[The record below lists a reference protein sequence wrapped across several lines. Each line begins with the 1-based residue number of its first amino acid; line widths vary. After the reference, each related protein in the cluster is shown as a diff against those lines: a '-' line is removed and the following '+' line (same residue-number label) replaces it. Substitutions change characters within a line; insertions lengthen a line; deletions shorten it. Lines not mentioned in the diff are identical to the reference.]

1 MQVLALKYRPKH
13 FSELVGQESVAK
25 TLSLALDN
33 QRLANAYL
41 FSGLRGSGKTSSSRI
56 FARALMCETGP
67 KAVPCDTCIQ
77 CQSALNNHHID
88 IIEMDGASNRGI
100 DDVRNLIEQTRYKP
114 SFGRYKIFIIDE
126 VHMFT
131 TEAFNALLKTLEEP
145 PSHVKF
151 LLATTDALKL
161 PATILSRTQ
170 HFRFKKIPENSV
182 ISHLKTILE
191 KEQVSYETSALEKL
205 AHSGQ
210 GSLRDTITLLEQAI
224 NYCDNAI
231 TESKVAEMLGAIDRS
246 VLEDF
251 FQSLINQDE
260 ARLQERYAI
269 LENYETESVL
279 EEMMLFLKAKLLSPD
294 SYSILLI
301 ERFFKIIMSS
311 LSLLK
316 EGANASFVLLLLKMK
331 FKEALKLKAL
341 DDAILEL
348 EQSKESV
355 LKPLNQNANASKQE
369 PKSTEKIEQAERI
382 EGTEKKEKLE
392 TRENT
397 ETLQTLMLSAKDRI
411 FHNLFKQVQTLVYE
425 RNYELG
431 EVFEKNIRF
440 IDFDSQ
446 TKTLTWESLATDKD
460 KELLR
465 ERFKIVKSIVDGVFG
480 KGENIKIALKHHLEN
495 KSTLETQEIKDFKIS
510 SLREK
515 ILPKPTIETT
525 AETKENDT
533 KEAVGK
539 ALQTKENDTKEAV
552 GKALQTKE
560 NDTKEAVGKALQTKE
575 NDTKEAVGK
584 ALQTKENDTKETKET
599 QPKQAPT
606 ALQEFMANHSEL
618 IEEIKSEFE
627 IKSVELL

>member
-56 FARALMCETGP
+56 FARALMCEEGP

-191 KEQVSYETSALEKL
+191 KEQVSYESSALEKL

-260 ARLQERYAI
+260 VRLKERYAI

-348 EQSKESV
+348 EQT
-355 LKPLNQNANASKQE
+355 PFNQSPSISYNAPKQE
-369 PKSTEKIEQAERI
+369 PKSAEKIERAERI
-382 EGTEKKEKLE
+382 ERTERIESAE
-392 TRENT
+392 TP
-397 ETLQTLMLSAKDRI
+397 QTPMLSAKDRI

-431 EVFEKNIRF
+431 AVFEKNIRF

-480 KGENIKIALKHHLEN
+480 KGENIKIALKNHLEN
-495 KSTLETQEIKDFKIS
+495 KSAPEEIKEVKFPF
-510 SLREK
+510 L
-515 ILPKPTIETT
+515 KPQPTTETT
-525 AETKENDT
+525 AEMKE
-533 KEAVGK
+533 KEVQK
-539 ALQTKENDTKEAV
+539 NEIKE
-552 GKALQTKE
+552 
-560 NDTKEAVGKALQTKE
+560 
-575 NDTKEAVGK
+575 
-584 ALQTKENDTKETKET
+584 KETKEVKEKEVQET
-599 QPKQAPT
+599 QPKETPT
-606 ALQEFMANHSEL
+606 ALQEFMANHSNL

>member
-191 KEQVSYETSALEKL
+191 KEQVSYESSALEKL

-260 ARLQERYAI
+260 ARLQECYAI
-269 LENYETESVL
+269 LENYETEGVL

-294 SYSILLI
+294 TYSILLI

-341 DDAILEL
+341 DDAIVEL
-348 EQSKESV
+348 EQT
-355 LKPLNQNANASKQE
+355 PFNQSPSISYNAPKQE
-369 PKSTEKIEQAERI
+369 PKSAERI
-382 EGTEKKEKLE
+382 EGTEKREKLE
-392 TRENT
+392 KRENT
-397 ETLQTLMLSAKDRI
+397 ETPQTPMLSAKDRI
-411 FHNLFKQVQTLVYE
+411 FHNLFKRVQTLVYE

-431 EVFEKNIRF
+431 AVFEKNIRF

-480 KGENIKIALKHHLEN
+480 KGENIKIALKNHLEN
-495 KSTLETQEIKDFKIS
+495 KSASEETKEVKDFKIS

-515 ILPKPTIETT
+515 ILPKPTTETT
-525 AETKENDT
+525 AEMQEKET

-539 ALQTKENDTKEAV
+539 ALQTKEN
-552 GKALQTKE
+552 
-560 NDTKEAVGKALQTKE
+560 
-575 NDTKEAVGK
+575 
-584 ALQTKENDTKETKET
+584 ETKEVQEI
-599 QPKQAPT
+599 QPKEALT

>member
-145 PSHVKF
+145 PSRVKF

-191 KEQVSYETSALEKL
+191 KEQVSYESSALEKL

-260 ARLQERYAI
+260 ARLKERYAI

-348 EQSKESV
+348 DQTPFNQSPSISY
-355 LKPLNQNANASKQE
+355 NAPKQE
-369 PKSTEKIEQAERI
+369 PKSAEKIEKP
-382 EGTEKKEKLE
+382 EK
-392 TRENT
+392 RENT
-397 ETLQTLMLSAKDRI
+397 EKIASTETPQTPMLSAKDRI

-431 EVFEKNIRF
+431 AVFEKNIRF

-446 TKTLTWESLATDKD
+446 TKTLTWESLAADKD

-465 ERFKIVKSIVDGVFG
+465 ERFKIVKGIVDGVFG

-495 KSTLETQEIKDFKIS
+495 KSAREETKEVKDFKIS

-515 ILPKPTIETT
+515 ILPKPTTETT
-525 AETKENDT
+525 AETKENET
-533 KEAVGK
+533 KEEVKKGIKEAVE
-539 ALQTKENDTKEAV
+539 KEIKE
-552 GKALQTKE
+552 KE
-560 NDTKEAVGKALQTKE
+560 I
-575 NDTKEAVGK
+575 
-584 ALQTKENDTKETKET
+584 KET
-599 QPKQAPT
+599 QPKETPT
-606 ALQEFMANHSEL
+606 ALQEFMANHSDL

>member
-191 KEQVSYETSALEKL
+191 KEQVSYESSALEKL

-231 TESKVAEMLGAIDRS
+231 TESKVAAMLGAIDRS

-269 LENYETESVL
+269 LENYETEGVL

-294 SYSILLI
+294 TYSILLI

-341 DDAILEL
+341 DDAIVEL
-348 EQSKESV
+348 EQA
-355 LKPLNQNANASKQE
+355 PFNQSPSISYNAPKQE
-369 PKSTEKIEQAERI
+369 PKSAERI
-382 EGTEKKEKLE
+382 EGTEKRESAEKKASAE
-392 TRENT
+392 TP
-397 ETLQTLMLSAKDRI
+397 QTPMLSAKDRI

-431 EVFEKNIRF
+431 AVFEKNIRF

-465 ERFKIVKSIVDGVFG
+465 ERFKIVKGIVDGVFG

-495 KSTLETQEIKDFKIS
+495 KSAPEETKEVKEFKFPF
-510 SLREK
+510 L
-515 ILPKPTIETT
+515 KPQPTTETT
-525 AETKENDT
+525 AEMQEKET

-539 ALQTKENDTKEAV
+539 ALQTKENDTKEV
-552 GKALQTKE
+552 QEKE
-560 NDTKEAVGKALQTKE
+560 VQ
-575 NDTKEAVGK
+575 
-584 ALQTKENDTKETKET
+584 ET
-599 QPKQAPT
+599 QPKEAPT

>member
-56 FARALMCETGP
+56 FARALMCEEGP
-67 KAVPCDTCIQ
+67 KAVPCDTCTQ

-260 ARLQERYAI
+260 ARLKERYAI

-341 DDAILEL
+341 DDAIIEL
-348 EQSKESV
+348 EQT
-355 LKPLNQNANASKQE
+355 PFNQSPSISYNASKQE
-369 PKSTEKIEQAERI
+369 PKSAERI
-382 EGTEKKEKLE
+382 EGTEKRESTEKIAS
-392 TRENT
+392 T
-397 ETLQTLMLSAKDRI
+397 ETLQTPMLSAKDRI

-431 EVFEKNIRF
+431 AVFEKNIRF

-446 TKTLTWESLATDKD
+446 TKTLTWESLAADKD

-480 KGENIKIALKHHLEN
+480 KGESIKIALKNHSEN
-495 KSTLETQEIKDFKIS
+495 KNAREETKEIKDFKIS

-515 ILPKPTIETT
+515 ILPKPTTETT
-525 AETKENDT
+525 AEMKEKETKEKEIQENDT
-533 KEAVGK
+533 KEV
-539 ALQTKENDTKEAV
+539 QEA
-552 GKALQTKE
+552 
-560 NDTKEAVGKALQTKE
+560 
-575 NDTKEAVGK
+575 
-584 ALQTKENDTKETKET
+584 

-606 ALQEFMANHSEL
+606 ALQEFMANHSNL

>member
-56 FARALMCETGP
+56 FARALMCEEGP

-191 KEQVSYETSALEKL
+191 KEQVSYEASALEKL

-260 ARLQERYAI
+260 ARLKERYAI

-348 EQSKESV
+348 EQT
-355 LKPLNQNANASKQE
+355 PFNQSPSISYNAPKQE

-382 EGTEKKEKLE
+382 EGTEKKESAEKK
-392 TRENT
+392 ENT
-397 ETLQTLMLSAKDRI
+397 ETPQTPMLSAKDRI

-431 EVFEKNIRF
+431 AVFEKNIRF

-446 TKTLTWESLATDKD
+446 TKTLTWESLAADKD

-480 KGENIKIALKHHLEN
+480 KGENIKIALKNHSEN
-495 KSTLETQEIKDFKIS
+495 KSALEVVKELKFPYSK
-510 SLREK
+510 
-515 ILPKPTIETT
+515 PKSTTETT
-525 AETKENDT
+525 AEMKEKET
-533 KEAVGK
+533 KEAVK
-539 ALQTKENDTKEAV
+539 KEIKE
-552 GKALQTKE
+552 KE
-560 NDTKEAVGKALQTKE
+560 IQKKEI
-575 NDTKEAVGK
+575 
-584 ALQTKENDTKETKET
+584 KENDTKETKET
-599 QPKQAPT
+599 QPKEAPT
-606 ALQEFMANHSEL
+606 ALQEFMANHSNL

>member
-56 FARALMCETGP
+56 FARALMCEEGP

-191 KEQVSYETSALEKL
+191 KEQVSYESSALEKL

-269 LENYETESVL
+269 LENYETEGVL

-355 LKPLNQNANASKQE
+355 LKPLNQNANAPKQE
-369 PKSTEKIEQAERI
+369 PKSAERI
-382 EGTEKKEKLE
+382 EGTEKKESAEKIENAE
-392 TRENT
+392 TP
-397 ETLQTLMLSAKDRI
+397 QTPMLSAKDRI

-431 EVFEKNIRF
+431 AVFEKNIRF

-446 TKTLTWESLATDKD
+446 TKTLTWESLAADKD

-495 KSTLETQEIKDFKIS
+495 KSTLETQEVKEFKFPF
-510 SLREK
+510 L
-515 ILPKPTIETT
+515 KPQPTTETT
-525 AETKENDT
+525 AETKENE

-539 ALQTKENDTKEAV
+539 ALQTKENDTKEV
-552 GKALQTKE
+552 QEKEVQEKEVQEKEVQENETKE
-560 NDTKEAVGKALQTKE
+560 VQ
-575 NDTKEAVGK
+575 
-584 ALQTKENDTKETKET
+584 ET
-599 QPKQAPT
+599 QPKEAPT

>member
-56 FARALMCETGP
+56 FARALMCEEGP

-260 ARLQERYAI
+260 ARLKERYAI

-294 SYSILLI
+294 FYSILLI
-301 ERFFKIIMSS
+301 ERFFKIIMSG

-355 LKPLNQNANASKQE
+355 LKPINQNANAPKQK
-369 PKSTEKIEQAERI
+369 PKSSEKIEKPEKR
-382 EGTEKKEKLE
+382 ESTEIP
-392 TRENT
+392 
-397 ETLQTLMLSAKDRI
+397 QTLMLSAKDRI

-431 EVFEKNIRF
+431 AVFEKNIRF

-446 TKTLTWESLATDKD
+446 TKTLTWESLATHKD

-480 KGENIKIALKHHLEN
+480 KGENIKIALKNQN
-495 KSTLETQEIKDFKIS
+495 KSALEEIKEFKFPYS
-510 SLREK
+510 K
-515 ILPKPTIETT
+515 PKPTTETA
-525 AETKENDT
+525 AETKENETKDAVEKET
-533 KEAVGK
+533 KEV
-539 ALQTKENDTKEAV
+539 Q
-552 GKALQTKE
+552 
-560 NDTKEAVGKALQTKE
+560 
-575 NDTKEAVGK
+575 
-584 ALQTKENDTKETKET
+584 ENDTKETVEKETKEVQENDTKEVQENDTKEVQET
-599 QPKQAPT
+599 QPKETPT
-606 ALQEFMANHSEL
+606 ALQEFMANHSDL

>member
-56 FARALMCETGP
+56 FARALMCEEGP
-67 KAVPCDTCIQ
+67 KSVPCDTCTQ

-294 SYSILLI
+294 TYSILLI

-316 EGANASFVLLLLKMK
+316 EGANAGFVLLLLKMK

-348 EQSKESV
+348 EQSKESA
-355 LKPLNQNANASKQE
+355 LKPLSQNANAFKQE
-369 PKSTEKIEQAERI
+369 STEKIEKP
-382 EGTEKKEKLE
+382 EK
-392 TRENT
+392 REST
-397 ETLQTLMLSAKDRI
+397 ETPQTPMLSAKDRI

-425 RNYELG
+425 RNHELG
-431 EVFEKNIRF
+431 AVFEKNIRF

-446 TKTLTWESLATDKD
+446 TKTLTWESLATHKD

-480 KGENIKIALKHHLEN
+480 KGENIKIALKNHSEN
-495 KSTLETQEIKDFKIS
+495 KSALEVVKEFKFP
-510 SLREK
+510 SLK
-515 ILPKPTIETT
+515 PKPTTETT
-525 AETKENDT
+525 AETKEN
-533 KEAVGK
+533 
-539 ALQTKENDTKEAV
+539 
-552 GKALQTKE
+552 
-560 NDTKEAVGKALQTKE
+560 
-575 NDTKEAVGK
+575 
-584 ALQTKENDTKETKET
+584 ETKEKEVQENNIKEVKEI
-599 QPKQAPT
+599 QPKEAPT
-606 ALQEFMANHSEL
+606 ALQEFMANHSDL

>member
-56 FARALMCETGP
+56 FARALMCEEGP
-67 KAVPCDTCIQ
+67 KAVPCDTCTQ

-294 SYSILLI
+294 AYSILLI
-301 ERFFKIIMSS
+301 ERFFKIIMSG

-355 LKPLNQNANASKQE
+355 LKPLNQNANAFKQE
-369 PKSTEKIEQAERI
+369 SAEKIEKP
-382 EGTEKKEKLE
+382 EKK
-392 TRENT
+392 ENT
-397 ETLQTLMLSAKDRI
+397 ETPQTPMLSAKDRI

-431 EVFEKNIRF
+431 AVFEKNIRF

-446 TKTLTWESLATDKD
+446 TKTLTWESLATHKD

-480 KGENIKIALKHHLEN
+480 KGENIKIALKNHSEN
-495 KSTLETQEIKDFKIS
+495 KSALEVVKEFKFPFS
-510 SLREK
+510 K
-515 ILPKPTIETT
+515 PKPTTETM
-525 AETKENDT
+525 AETKEKEIKENDT
-533 KEAVGK
+533 KEI
-539 ALQTKENDTKEAV
+539 Q
-552 GKALQTKE
+552 
-560 NDTKEAVGKALQTKE
+560 
-575 NDTKEAVGK
+575 
-584 ALQTKENDTKETKET
+584 ET
-599 QPKQAPT
+599 QPKEIPT
-606 ALQEFMANHSEL
+606 ALQEFMANHSDL

>member
-56 FARALMCETGP
+56 FARALMCEKGP
-67 KAVPCDTCIQ
+67 KAVPCDTCTQ

-301 ERFFKIIMSS
+301 ERFFKIIMSG

-355 LKPLNQNANASKQE
+355 LKPLNQNANAFKQE
-369 PKSTEKIEQAERI
+369 SKSADKIEKP
-382 EGTEKKEKLE
+382 EKK
-392 TRENT
+392 ENT
-397 ETLQTLMLSAKDRI
+397 ETPQTPMLSAKDRI

-431 EVFEKNIRF
+431 AVFEKNIRF

-446 TKTLTWESLATDKD
+446 TKTLTWESLATHKD

-480 KGENIKIALKHHLEN
+480 KGENIKIALKNHSEN
-495 KSTLETQEIKDFKIS
+495 KSTREVVKEFKFP
-510 SLREK
+510 SLK
-515 ILPKPTIETT
+515 PKPTTETT
-525 AETKENDT
+525 AEMKEKEIKEKEVQKNETKEI
-533 KEAVGK
+533 
-539 ALQTKENDTKEAV
+539 Q
-552 GKALQTKE
+552 
-560 NDTKEAVGKALQTKE
+560 
-575 NDTKEAVGK
+575 
-584 ALQTKENDTKETKET
+584 ET
-599 QPKQAPT
+599 QPKETPT
-606 ALQEFMANHSEL
+606 ALQEFMANHSDL

>member
-56 FARALMCETGP
+56 FARALMCEEGP

-191 KEQVSYETSALEKL
+191 KEQVSYESSALEKL

-260 ARLQERYAI
+260 ARLQECYAI
-269 LENYETESVL
+269 LENYETEGVL

-341 DDAILEL
+341 DDAIVEL
-348 EQSKESV
+348 EQT
-355 LKPLNQNANASKQE
+355 PFNQNPNISYNAPKQE
-369 PKSTEKIEQAERI
+369 FKGTEKIEQAERI
-382 EGTEKKEKLE
+382 EGTEKIEQAERIEGTEKIASAE
-392 TRENT
+392 IP
-397 ETLQTLMLSAKDRI
+397 QTPMLSAKDRI

-431 EVFEKNIRF
+431 AVFEKNIRF

-446 TKTLTWESLATDKD
+446 TKTLTWESLATNKD

-480 KGENIKIALKHHLEN
+480 KGENIKIALKNHSEN
-495 KSTLETQEIKDFKIS
+495 KSAPEETKEIKDFKIS

-515 ILPKPTIETT
+515 ILPQPTTETT
-525 AETKENDT
+525 AEMKEKETKEAVKKEIKEKEIKENDT
-533 KEAVGK
+533 KEI
-539 ALQTKENDTKEAV
+539 Q
-552 GKALQTKE
+552 
-560 NDTKEAVGKALQTKE
+560 
-575 NDTKEAVGK
+575 
-584 ALQTKENDTKETKET
+584 ET
-599 QPKQAPT
+599 QPKEAPT
-606 ALQEFMANHSEL
+606 ALQEFMANHSNL

>member
-191 KEQVSYETSALEKL
+191 KEQVSYESSALEKL

-231 TESKVAEMLGAIDRS
+231 TESKVAAMLGSIDRS

-269 LENYETESVL
+269 LENYETEGVL

-348 EQSKESV
+348 EQTKESAFQ
-355 LKPLNQNANASKQE
+355 PLNQNANAPKQE

-382 EGTEKKEKLE
+382 EGTEKKESAEKK
-392 TRENT
+392 ENT
-397 ETLQTLMLSAKDRI
+397 EAPQTPMLSAKDRI

-431 EVFEKNIRF
+431 AVFEKNIRF

-446 TKTLTWESLATDKD
+446 TKTLTWESLAADKD

-480 KGENIKIALKHHLEN
+480 KGENIKIALNNHLEN
-495 KSTLETQEIKDFKIS
+495 KSAPLEEVKEFKIS

-515 ILPKPTIETT
+515 ILPQPTTKTT
-525 AETKENDT
+525 AEMKE
-533 KEAVGK
+533 KEVQK
-539 ALQTKENDTKEAV
+539 NEIKEKEI
-552 GKALQTKE
+552 
-560 NDTKEAVGKALQTKE
+560 
-575 NDTKEAVGK
+575 
-584 ALQTKENDTKETKET
+584 KENDTKETKEI
-599 QPKQAPT
+599 QPKEAPT
-606 ALQEFMANHSEL
+606 ALQEFMANHSNL

>member
-56 FARALMCETGP
+56 FARALMCEEGP
-67 KAVPCDTCIQ
+67 KSVPCDTCTQ

-301 ERFFKIIMSS
+301 ERFFKIIMSG

-355 LKPLNQNANASKQE
+355 LKPLSQNANAFKQE
-369 PKSTEKIEQAERI
+369 STEKIEKSEKRESAE
-382 EGTEKKEKLE
+382 TP
-392 TRENT
+392 
-397 ETLQTLMLSAKDRI
+397 QTPMLSAKDRI

-431 EVFEKNIRF
+431 VVFEKNIRF

-446 TKTLTWESLATDKD
+446 TKTLTWESLATHKD

-480 KGENIKIALKHHLEN
+480 KGENIKIALKNHSEN
-495 KSTLETQEIKDFKIS
+495 KSVLEVVKEFKFP
-510 SLREK
+510 SLK
-515 ILPKPTIETT
+515 PKPTTETT
-525 AETKENDT
+525 AEMKE
-533 KEAVGK
+533 
-539 ALQTKENDTKEAV
+539 
-552 GKALQTKE
+552 
-560 NDTKEAVGKALQTKE
+560 
-575 NDTKEAVGK
+575 
-584 ALQTKENDTKETKET
+584 KETKGAVEKEIKEKEIKEKEIKEKEIKEKEIKEKEIKET
-599 QPKQAPT
+599 QPKETPT
-606 ALQEFMANHSEL
+606 ALQEFMANHSDL

>member
-56 FARALMCETGP
+56 FARALMCEEGP
-67 KAVPCDTCIQ
+67 KAVPCDTCTQ

-301 ERFFKIIMSS
+301 ERFFKIIMSG

-355 LKPLNQNANASKQE
+355 LKPLNQNANAFKQE
-369 PKSTEKIEQAERI
+369 SADKIEKPEKRESAE
-382 EGTEKKEKLE
+382 TP
-392 TRENT
+392 
-397 ETLQTLMLSAKDRI
+397 QTPMLSAKDRI

-431 EVFEKNIRF
+431 AVFEKNIRF
-440 IDFDSQ
+440 VDFDSQ
-446 TKTLTWESLATDKD
+446 TKTLTWESLATHKD

-480 KGENIKIALKHHLEN
+480 KGENIKIALKNHSEN
-495 KSTLETQEIKDFKIS
+495 KSTREVVKEFKFPS
-510 SLREK
+510 SK
-515 ILPKPTIETT
+515 PKPTTETT
-525 AETKENDT
+525 AEMKE
-533 KEAVGK
+533 
-539 ALQTKENDTKEAV
+539 
-552 GKALQTKE
+552 
-560 NDTKEAVGKALQTKE
+560 
-575 NDTKEAVGK
+575 
-584 ALQTKENDTKETKET
+584 KETKEVQET
-599 QPKQAPT
+599 QPKKTPT
-606 ALQEFMANHSEL
+606 ALQEFMANHSDL

>member
-260 ARLQERYAI
+260 ARLKERYAI

-341 DDAILEL
+341 DDAIVEL

-355 LKPLNQNANASKQE
+355 LKPLNQNANAPKQE
-369 PKSTEKIEQAERI
+369 PKSTERIEQAERI
-382 EGTEKKEKLE
+382 EGTEKKESAEKK
-392 TRENT
+392 ENT
-397 ETLQTLMLSAKDRI
+397 ETPQTPMLSAKDRI

-431 EVFEKNIRF
+431 AVFEKNIRF

-446 TKTLTWESLATDKD
+446 TKTLTWESLATNKD

-480 KGENIKIALKHHLEN
+480 KGEKIKIALKNHSEN
-495 KSTLETQEIKDFKIS
+495 KSAREETKEVKDFKIS

-515 ILPKPTIETT
+515 ISPKPTTETT
-525 AETKENDT
+525 AEMKENETKET
-533 KEAVGK
+533 VGK
-539 ALQTKENDTKEAV
+539 ETKIKEQEVKENE
-552 GKALQTKE
+552 
-560 NDTKEAVGKALQTKE
+560 
-575 NDTKEAVGK
+575 
-584 ALQTKENDTKETKET
+584 TKENDTKETKET
-599 QPKQAPT
+599 QPKESPT
-606 ALQEFMANHSEL
+606 ALQEFMANHSNL

>member
-56 FARALMCETGP
+56 FARALMCEEGP

-260 ARLQERYAI
+260 ARLKERYAI
-269 LENYETESVL
+269 LENYETEGVL

-341 DDAILEL
+341 DDAIVEL
-348 EQSKESV
+348 EQT
-355 LKPLNQNANASKQE
+355 PFNQSPSISYNAPKQE
-369 PKSTEKIEQAERI
+369 FKSAERI
-382 EGTEKKEKLE
+382 EKLE
-392 TRENT
+392 KRENA
-397 ETLQTLMLSAKDRI
+397 ETQQTPMLSAKDRI

-431 EVFEKNIRF
+431 AVFEKNIRF

-446 TKTLTWESLATDKD
+446 TKTLTWESLAADKD

-465 ERFKIVKSIVDGVFG
+465 ERFKIVKGIVDGVFG

-495 KSTLETQEIKDFKIS
+495 KSAREETKEIKDFKIS

-515 ILPKPTIETT
+515 ILPKPTTETT
-525 AETKENDT
+525 AEMKEKEVQKNETKEKEIKENDT
-533 KEAVGK
+533 KEV
-539 ALQTKENDTKEAV
+539 Q
-552 GKALQTKE
+552 
-560 NDTKEAVGKALQTKE
+560 
-575 NDTKEAVGK
+575 
-584 ALQTKENDTKETKET
+584 ET

-606 ALQEFMANHSEL
+606 ALQEFMANHSNL

>member
-191 KEQVSYETSALEKL
+191 KEQVSYENSALEKL

-260 ARLQERYAI
+260 ARLKERYAI

-279 EEMMLFLKAKLLSPD
+279 EEMMLFLKAKLLSLD

-355 LKPLNQNANASKQE
+355 LKPLNQNANAIPQE
-369 PKSTEKIEQAERI
+369 
-382 EGTEKKEKLE
+382 
-392 TRENT
+392 N
-397 ETLQTLMLSAKDRI
+397 QTLKTPPLKNPIAEAPIAETPQTPMLSAKDRI

-431 EVFEKNIRF
+431 AVFEKNIRF

-446 TKTLTWESLATDKD
+446 TKTLTWESLATNKD

-480 KGENIKIALKHHLEN
+480 KGESIKIALKNHLEN
-495 KSTLETQEIKDFKIS
+495 KSAREETKEIKDFKIS

-515 ILPKPTIETT
+515 ILPKPTTETT
-525 AETKENDT
+525 AEMKEKEVQKNEIKEKEIKENDT
-533 KEAVGK
+533 KEV
-539 ALQTKENDTKEAV
+539 Q
-552 GKALQTKE
+552 
-560 NDTKEAVGKALQTKE
+560 
-575 NDTKEAVGK
+575 
-584 ALQTKENDTKETKET
+584 ET
-599 QPKQAPT
+599 QPKETPT

>member
-56 FARALMCETGP
+56 FARALMCEEGP
-67 KAVPCDTCIQ
+67 KSVPCDTCTQ

-294 SYSILLI
+294 FYSILLI
-301 ERFFKIIMSS
+301 ERFFKIIMSG

-348 EQSKESV
+348 EQSKEST
-355 LKPLNQNANASKQE
+355 LKPLNQNANAFKQE
-369 PKSTEKIEQAERI
+369 STEKIEKPEKRESAE
-382 EGTEKKEKLE
+382 TQ
-392 TRENT
+392 
-397 ETLQTLMLSAKDRI
+397 QTPMLSAKDRI

-431 EVFEKNIRF
+431 AVFEKNIRF

-446 TKTLTWESLATDKD
+446 TKTLTWKSLATHKD

-465 ERFKIVKSIVDGVFG
+465 ERFKIVKSIVNGVFG
-480 KGENIKIALKHHLEN
+480 KGENIKIALKNHSEN
-495 KSTLETQEIKDFKIS
+495 KSALEVVKEFKFP
-510 SLREK
+510 SLK
-515 ILPKPTIETT
+515 PKLTTETT
-525 AETKENDT
+525 AETKE
-533 KEAVGK
+533 
-539 ALQTKENDTKEAV
+539 
-552 GKALQTKE
+552 
-560 NDTKEAVGKALQTKE
+560 
-575 NDTKEAVGK
+575 
-584 ALQTKENDTKETKET
+584 KETKEKETKEKETKEKETKEKETKEIQET
-599 QPKQAPT
+599 QPKETPT
-606 ALQEFMANHSEL
+606 ALQEFMTNHSDL

>member
-56 FARALMCETGP
+56 FARALMCEEGP

-191 KEQVSYETSALEKL
+191 KEQVSYESSALEKL

-260 ARLQERYAI
+260 ERLQERYAI

-348 EQSKESV
+348 EQTKESAFQ
-355 LKPLNQNANASKQE
+355 PLNQNANAPKQE

-382 EGTEKKEKLE
+382 ERTEK
-392 TRENT
+392 RENA
-397 ETLQTLMLSAKDRI
+397 EPPQTPMLSAKDRI

-431 EVFEKNIRF
+431 AVFEKNIRF

-446 TKTLTWESLATDKD
+446 TKTLTWESLVADKD

-495 KSTLETQEIKDFKIS
+495 KSALEETKEVKEFKIS

-515 ILPKPTIETT
+515 ISPKPTTETT
-525 AETKENDT
+525 AEMKEKET

-539 ALQTKENDTKEAV
+539 ALQTKENDTKEV
-552 GKALQTKE
+552 QE
-560 NDTKEAVGKALQTKE
+560 NEI
-575 NDTKEAVGK
+575 
-584 ALQTKENDTKETKET
+584 KETKET
-599 QPKQAPT
+599 QPKEAPT

>member
-56 FARALMCETGP
+56 FARALMCEEGP

-331 FKEALKLKAL
+331 FKESLKLKAL

-348 EQSKESV
+348 EQA
-355 LKPLNQNANASKQE
+355 PFNQSPSISYNAPKQE
-369 PKSTEKIEQAERI
+369 SKNIEKREKIEQIESIEKRESAE
-382 EGTEKKEKLE
+382 TP
-392 TRENT
+392 
-397 ETLQTLMLSAKDRI
+397 QTPMLSAKDRI

-431 EVFEKNIRF
+431 AVFEKNIRF

-495 KSTLETQEIKDFKIS
+495 KNAPEETKEVKFPPLK
-510 SLREK
+510 
-515 ILPKPTIETT
+515 PKLTTETT
-525 AETKENDT
+525 AEMKEKET
-533 KEAVGK
+533 KEAVKK
-539 ALQTKENDTKEAV
+539 ALQTKENDTKEV
-552 GKALQTKE
+552 KE
-560 NDTKEAVGKALQTKE
+560 KEVQ
-575 NDTKEAVGK
+575 
-584 ALQTKENDTKETKET
+584 ET
-599 QPKQAPT
+599 QPKEVPT
-606 ALQEFMANHSEL
+606 ALQEFMANHSNL

>member
-56 FARALMCETGP
+56 FARALMCEEGP

-191 KEQVSYETSALEKL
+191 KEQVSYESSALEKL

-260 ARLQERYAI
+260 VRLQERYAI
-269 LENYETESVL
+269 LENYETEGVL

-348 EQSKESV
+348 EQTKESAFQ
-355 LKPLNQNANASKQE
+355 PLNQNANAPKQE
-369 PKSTEKIEQAERI
+369 PKSAEKIEQAERI

-392 TRENT
+392 KKENA
-397 ETLQTLMLSAKDRI
+397 ETLQTPMLSAKDRI

-431 EVFEKNIRF
+431 AVFEKNIRF

-446 TKTLTWESLATDKD
+446 TKTLTWESLAADKD

-495 KSTLETQEIKDFKIS
+495 KSTPEETKEFKFPFLKTQPI
-510 SLREK
+510 
-515 ILPKPTIETT
+515 TETT
-525 AETKENDT
+525 AETKENE

-539 ALQTKENDTKEAV
+539 ALQTKENDTKEV
-552 GKALQTKE
+552 Q
-560 NDTKEAVGKALQTKE
+560 
-575 NDTKEAVGK
+575 
-584 ALQTKENDTKETKET
+584 ET
-599 QPKQAPT
+599 QPKEAPT

>member
-191 KEQVSYETSALEKL
+191 KEQVSYESSALEKL

-231 TESKVAEMLGAIDRS
+231 TESKVAAMLGAIDRS

-348 EQSKESV
+348 EQT
-355 LKPLNQNANASKQE
+355 PFNQNPNISYNAPKQE
-369 PKSTEKIEQAERI
+369 PKSIERI
-382 EGTEKKEKLE
+382 EGAEKKE
-392 TRENT
+392 NT
-397 ETLQTLMLSAKDRI
+397 EIPQTPMLSAKDRI

-431 EVFEKNIRF
+431 AVFEKNIRF

-446 TKTLTWESLATDKD
+446 TKTLTWESLAADKD

-465 ERFKIVKSIVDGVFG
+465 ERFKIVKGIVDGVFG
-480 KGENIKIALKHHLEN
+480 KGENIKIALKNHLEN
-495 KSTLETQEIKDFKIS
+495 KSAREETKEVKDFKIS

-515 ILPKPTIETT
+515 ILPKPTTETT
-525 AETKENDT
+525 AEMKEKETKEAVKKEVQKNEIKEKEVQKNEIKEKEVQKKEVQKNDT
-533 KEAVGK
+533 KEV
-539 ALQTKENDTKEAV
+539 QEA
-552 GKALQTKE
+552 
-560 NDTKEAVGKALQTKE
+560 
-575 NDTKEAVGK
+575 
-584 ALQTKENDTKETKET
+584 
-599 QPKQAPT
+599 QPKEAPT

>member
-56 FARALMCETGP
+56 FARALMCEEGP
-67 KAVPCDTCIQ
+67 KAVPCDTCTQ

-131 TEAFNALLKTLEEP
+131 IEAFNALLKTLEEP

-260 ARLQERYAI
+260 VRLQERYAI

-279 EEMMLFLKAKLLSPD
+279 EEMMLFLKAKLLSLD

-301 ERFFKIIMSS
+301 ERFFKIIMSG

-355 LKPLNQNANASKQE
+355 LKPLNQNANAFKQE
-369 PKSTEKIEQAERI
+369 SKSADKIEKPEKRESAE
-382 EGTEKKEKLE
+382 TP
-392 TRENT
+392 
-397 ETLQTLMLSAKDRI
+397 QTPMLSAKDRI

-431 EVFEKNIRF
+431 AVFEKNIRF
-440 IDFDSQ
+440 VDFDSQ
-446 TKTLTWESLATDKD
+446 TKTLTWESLATHKD

-480 KGENIKIALKHHLEN
+480 KGENIKIALKNHSEN
-495 KSTLETQEIKDFKIS
+495 KSALEEIKEFKFP
-510 SLREK
+510 SLK
-515 ILPKPTIETT
+515 PKPTTETT
-525 AETKENDT
+525 AEMKEKETKENDT
-533 KEAVGK
+533 KEI
-539 ALQTKENDTKEAV
+539 Q
-552 GKALQTKE
+552 
-560 NDTKEAVGKALQTKE
+560 
-575 NDTKEAVGK
+575 
-584 ALQTKENDTKETKET
+584 ET
-599 QPKQAPT
+599 QPKETPT
-606 ALQEFMANHSEL
+606 ALQEFMANHSDL

>member
-67 KAVPCDTCIQ
+67 KAVPCDTCTQ

-191 KEQVSYETSALEKL
+191 KEQVSYESSALEKL

-260 ARLQERYAI
+260 ARLKERYAI

-355 LKPLNQNANASKQE
+355 LKPLNQNANAPKQE
-369 PKSTEKIEQAERI
+369 PKSAEKIEKPEKRESAE
-382 EGTEKKEKLE
+382 K
-392 TRENT
+392 RENT
-397 ETLQTLMLSAKDRI
+397 ETPQTPMLSAKDRI

-431 EVFEKNIRF
+431 AVFEKNIRF

-446 TKTLTWESLATDKD
+446 TKTLTWESLATHKD

-480 KGENIKIALKHHLEN
+480 KGESIKIALKNQN
-495 KSTLETQEIKDFKIS
+495 KSALEVVKEFKFPYSKPKLTTKTTAETKEKEIKEAVGKETKIK
-510 SLREK
+510 EQEVK
-515 ILPKPTIETT
+515 EN
-525 AETKENDT
+525 ETKENDT
-533 KEAVGK
+533 KEI
-539 ALQTKENDTKEAV
+539 Q
-552 GKALQTKE
+552 
-560 NDTKEAVGKALQTKE
+560 
-575 NDTKEAVGK
+575 
-584 ALQTKENDTKETKET
+584 ET
-599 QPKQAPT
+599 QPKETPT
-606 ALQEFMANHSEL
+606 ALQEFMANHSDL

>member
-13 FSELVGQESVAK
+13 FSELIGQESVAK

-67 KAVPCDTCIQ
+67 KAVPCDTCTQ

-355 LKPLNQNANASKQE
+355 LKPLNQNANAPKQE
-369 PKSTEKIEQAERI
+369 PKSAERIEQAERI
-382 EGTEKKEKLE
+382 EGTEKRESVERIENAE
-392 TRENT
+392 TP
-397 ETLQTLMLSAKDRI
+397 QTPMLSAKDRI

-431 EVFEKNIRF
+431 AVFEKNIRF

-465 ERFKIVKSIVDGVFG
+465 ERFKIVKGIVDSVFG
-480 KGENIKIALKHHLEN
+480 KGENIKIALKNHSEN
-495 KSTLETQEIKDFKIS
+495 KSAREETKEIKDFKIS

-515 ILPKPTIETT
+515 ILPQPTTETT
-525 AETKENDT
+525 AEMQEKEVQKKEVQKNEIKEKEVQENDT
-533 KEAVGK
+533 KEV
-539 ALQTKENDTKEAV
+539 Q
-552 GKALQTKE
+552 
-560 NDTKEAVGKALQTKE
+560 
-575 NDTKEAVGK
+575 
-584 ALQTKENDTKETKET
+584 ET

-606 ALQEFMANHSEL
+606 ALQEFMANHSNL

>member
-56 FARALMCETGP
+56 FARALMCEEGP
-67 KAVPCDTCIQ
+67 KAVPCDTCPQ

-301 ERFFKIIMSS
+301 ERFFKIIMSG

-355 LKPLNQNANASKQE
+355 LKPLNQNANAFKQE
-369 PKSTEKIEQAERI
+369 SKIAEKIEKP
-382 EGTEKKEKLE
+382 EKK
-392 TRENT
+392 ENT
-397 ETLQTLMLSAKDRI
+397 ETPQTPMLSAKDRI

-431 EVFEKNIRF
+431 AVFEKNIRF

-446 TKTLTWESLATDKD
+446 TKTLTWESLATHKD

-480 KGENIKIALKHHLEN
+480 KGENIKIALKNHSEN
-495 KSTLETQEIKDFKIS
+495 KSALEVVKEFKFP
-510 SLREK
+510 SLK
-515 ILPKPTIETT
+515 PKPTTETT
-525 AETKENDT
+525 AEMKEKETKENDT
-533 KEAVGK
+533 KEI
-539 ALQTKENDTKEAV
+539 Q
-552 GKALQTKE
+552 
-560 NDTKEAVGKALQTKE
+560 
-575 NDTKEAVGK
+575 
-584 ALQTKENDTKETKET
+584 ET
-599 QPKQAPT
+599 QPKETPT
-606 ALQEFMANHSEL
+606 ALQEFMANHSDL

>member
-191 KEQVSYETSALEKL
+191 KEQVSYESSALEKL

-231 TESKVAEMLGAIDRS
+231 TERKVAEMLGAIDRS

-260 ARLQERYAI
+260 ARLQECYAI

-294 SYSILLI
+294 AYSILLT

-355 LKPLNQNANASKQE
+355 LKPLNQNANAFKQE
-369 PKSTEKIEQAERI
+369 PKSAEKREKP
-382 EGTEKKEKLE
+382 EKKENAE
-392 TRENT
+392 TP
-397 ETLQTLMLSAKDRI
+397 QTPMLSAKDRI

-431 EVFEKNIRF
+431 AVFEKNIRF

-446 TKTLTWESLATDKD
+446 TKTLTWESLATHKD

-480 KGENIKIALKHHLEN
+480 KGENIKIALKNHSEN
-495 KSTLETQEIKDFKIS
+495 KSAKEVVKEFKFPYS
-510 SLREK
+510 K
-515 ILPKPTIETT
+515 PKPTTETT
-525 AETKENDT
+525 AEMKENDT
-533 KEAVGK
+533 KEAV
-539 ALQTKENDTKEAV
+539 ENDTKENDA
-552 GKALQTKE
+552 KE
-560 NDTKEAVGKALQTKE
+560 VQ
-575 NDTKEAVGK
+575 
-584 ALQTKENDTKETKET
+584 ET
-599 QPKQAPT
+599 QPKETPT
-606 ALQEFMANHSEL
+606 ALQEFMANHSDL

>member
-56 FARALMCETGP
+56 FARALMCEEGL
-67 KAVPCDTCIQ
+67 KAVPCDTCPQ

-301 ERFFKIIMSS
+301 ERFFKIIMSG

-355 LKPLNQNANASKQE
+355 LKPLNQNANAFKQE
-369 PKSTEKIEQAERI
+369 PKIAEKIEKPEKRESAE
-382 EGTEKKEKLE
+382 TP
-392 TRENT
+392 
-397 ETLQTLMLSAKDRI
+397 QTPMLSAKDRI

-431 EVFEKNIRF
+431 AVFEKNIRF
-440 IDFDSQ
+440 VDFDSQ
-446 TKTLTWESLATDKD
+446 TKTLTWESLATNKD

-480 KGENIKIALKHHLEN
+480 KGENIKIALKNHSEN
-495 KSTLETQEIKDFKIS
+495 KSALEVVKEFKFL
-510 SLREK
+510 SL
-515 ILPKPTIETT
+515 KPQPTTETT
-525 AETKENDT
+525 AETKEKETKEAIEKETKEAIEKETKENDT
-533 KEAVGK
+533 KEI
-539 ALQTKENDTKEAV
+539 Q
-552 GKALQTKE
+552 
-560 NDTKEAVGKALQTKE
+560 
-575 NDTKEAVGK
+575 
-584 ALQTKENDTKETKET
+584 ET
-599 QPKQAPT
+599 QPKETPT
-606 ALQEFMANHSEL
+606 ALQEFMTNHSDL

>member
-13 FSELVGQESVAK
+13 FSELIGQESVAK

-56 FARALMCETGP
+56 FARALMCEEGP

-191 KEQVSYETSALEKL
+191 KEQVSYESSALEKL

-348 EQSKESV
+348 EQTKESAFQ
-355 LKPLNQNANASKQE
+355 PLNQNANAPKQE
-369 PKSTEKIEQAERI
+369 PKSTERIEQAERI
-382 EGTEKKEKLE
+382 EGTEKIEQAE
-392 TRENT
+392 RIENAKT
-397 ETLQTLMLSAKDRI
+397 QQTPMLSAKDRI

-431 EVFEKNIRF
+431 AVFEKNIRF

-465 ERFKIVKSIVDGVFG
+465 ERFKIVKGIVDGVFG

-495 KSTLETQEIKDFKIS
+495 KSAREETKEIKDFKIS

-515 ILPKPTIETT
+515 ILPKPTTETT
-525 AETKENDT
+525 AETKEKEIKEAAEKET
-533 KEAVGK
+533 KEKEV
-539 ALQTKENDTKEAV
+539 QENDTKEV
-552 GKALQTKE
+552 Q
-560 NDTKEAVGKALQTKE
+560 
-575 NDTKEAVGK
+575 
-584 ALQTKENDTKETKET
+584 ET
-599 QPKQAPT
+599 QLKEAPT
-606 ALQEFMANHSEL
+606 ALQEFMANHSNL

>member
-13 FSELVGQESVAK
+13 FSELIGQESVAK

-67 KAVPCDTCIQ
+67 KAVPCDTCTQ

-191 KEQVSYETSALEKL
+191 KEQVSYESSALEKL

-294 SYSILLI
+294 TYSILLI

-348 EQSKESV
+348 EQT
-355 LKPLNQNANASKQE
+355 PFNQNPSISYNAPKQE
-369 PKSTEKIEQAERI
+369 PKSAEKIEKPEKRESAEKI
-382 EGTEKKEKLE
+382 ASAE
-392 TRENT
+392 TP
-397 ETLQTLMLSAKDRI
+397 QTPMLSAKDRI

-431 EVFEKNIRF
+431 AVFEKNICF

-465 ERFKIVKSIVDGVFG
+465 ERFKIVKGIVDSVFG
-480 KGENIKIALKHHLEN
+480 KGENIKIALKNHLEN
-495 KSTLETQEIKDFKIS
+495 KSAREETKEVKDFKIS

-515 ILPKPTIETT
+515 ILPKPTTETT
-525 AETKENDT
+525 AEMKEKEVQKNEIKEKEIKENDT
-533 KEAVGK
+533 KEV
-539 ALQTKENDTKEAV
+539 Q
-552 GKALQTKE
+552 
-560 NDTKEAVGKALQTKE
+560 
-575 NDTKEAVGK
+575 
-584 ALQTKENDTKETKET
+584 ET
-599 QPKQAPT
+599 QPKEVPT

>member
-56 FARALMCETGP
+56 FARALMCEEGP
-67 KAVPCDTCIQ
+67 KAVPCDTCTQ

-260 ARLQERYAI
+260 AQLQERYAI

-341 DDAILEL
+341 DDAIVEL
-348 EQSKESV
+348 EQT
-355 LKPLNQNANASKQE
+355 PFNQSPSISYNAPKQE
-369 PKSTEKIEQAERI
+369 SKGTEKIEQAERI
-382 EGTEKKEKLE
+382 EGTEKREKLE
-392 TRENT
+392 KRENA
-397 ETLQTLMLSAKDRI
+397 EAPQTPMLSAKDRI

-431 EVFEKNIRF
+431 AVFEKNIRF

-446 TKTLTWESLATDKD
+446 TKTLTWESLAADKD

-480 KGENIKIALKHHLEN
+480 KGENIKIALRNHSEN
-495 KSTLETQEIKDFKIS
+495 KSAREETKEVKDFKIS

-515 ILPKPTIETT
+515 ILPKPTTETT
-525 AETKENDT
+525 AETKEKEIKEAAEKET
-533 KEAVGK
+533 KEKEV
-539 ALQTKENDTKEAV
+539 QENDTKEI
-552 GKALQTKE
+552 Q
-560 NDTKEAVGKALQTKE
+560 
-575 NDTKEAVGK
+575 
-584 ALQTKENDTKETKET
+584 ET

>member
-56 FARALMCETGP
+56 FARALMCEEGP

-260 ARLQERYAI
+260 ARLKERYAI

-294 SYSILLI
+294 TYSILLI

-348 EQSKESV
+348 EQSKESAFQ
-355 LKPLNQNANASKQE
+355 PLNQNANAPKQE
-369 PKSTEKIEQAERI
+369 PKSAEKIEKP
-382 EGTEKKEKLE
+382 EKKESAE
-392 TRENT
+392 TP
-397 ETLQTLMLSAKDRI
+397 QTPMLSAKDRI

-431 EVFEKNIRF
+431 AVFEKNIRF

-465 ERFKIVKSIVDGVFG
+465 ERFKIVKGIVDSVFG
-480 KGENIKIALKHHLEN
+480 KGESIKIALKNHSEN
-495 KSTLETQEIKDFKIS
+495 KSALEEVKEFKFPYS
-510 SLREK
+510 K
-515 ILPKPTIETT
+515 PKPTTETT
-525 AETKENDT
+525 AETKE
-533 KEAVGK
+533 KEI
-539 ALQTKENDTKEAV
+539 KEKEI
-552 GKALQTKE
+552 KE
-560 NDTKEAVGKALQTKE
+560 KEIKE
-575 NDTKEAVGK
+575 KEI
-584 ALQTKENDTKETKET
+584 KEKETKEKEIKENNTKEVQET
-599 QPKQAPT
+599 QPKETPT

>member
-56 FARALMCETGP
+56 FARALMCEEGP

-191 KEQVSYETSALEKL
+191 KEQVSYESSALEKL

-260 ARLQERYAI
+260 AQLQERYAI

-348 EQSKESV
+348 EQT
-355 LKPLNQNANASKQE
+355 PFNQSPSISYNASKQE
-369 PKSTEKIEQAERI
+369 PKSAEKIEKPEKRESTEKIASAE
-382 EGTEKKEKLE
+382 TP
-392 TRENT
+392 
-397 ETLQTLMLSAKDRI
+397 QTPMLSAKDRI

-431 EVFEKNIRF
+431 AVFEKNIRF

-446 TKTLTWESLATDKD
+446 TKTLTWESLATNKD

-465 ERFKIVKSIVDGVFG
+465 ERFKIVKGIVDGVFG
-480 KGENIKIALKHHLEN
+480 KGENIKIALKNQN
-495 KSTLETQEIKDFKIS
+495 KSTREETKEIKDFKIS

-515 ILPKPTIETT
+515 ISPKPTTETT
-525 AETKENDT
+525 AETKEKETKEAVKKEIKEKETKENDT
-533 KEAVGK
+533 KEV
-539 ALQTKENDTKEAV
+539 QENDTKEI
-552 GKALQTKE
+552 Q
-560 NDTKEAVGKALQTKE
+560 
-575 NDTKEAVGK
+575 
-584 ALQTKENDTKETKET
+584 ET

>member
-191 KEQVSYETSALEKL
+191 KEQVSYESSALEKL

-294 SYSILLI
+294 TYSILLI

-348 EQSKESV
+348 EQSKESAFQ
-355 LKPLNQNANASKQE
+355 PLNQNANAPKQE
-369 PKSTEKIEQAERI
+369 PKSTEKIERAERI
-382 EGTEKKEKLE
+382 EGTEKKESAEKK
-392 TRENT
+392 ENT
-397 ETLQTLMLSAKDRI
+397 ETPQTPMLSAKDRI

-431 EVFEKNIRF
+431 VVFEKNIRF
-440 IDFDSQ
+440 IDFNSQ
-446 TKTLTWESLATDKD
+446 TKTLTWESLAADKD

-465 ERFKIVKSIVDGVFG
+465 ERFKIVKGIVDGVFG
-480 KGENIKIALKHHLEN
+480 KGESIKIALKHHLEN
-495 KSTLETQEIKDFKIS
+495 KSAREETKEVKDFKIS

-515 ILPKPTIETT
+515 ILPKPTTETT
-525 AETKENDT
+525 AEMKEKETKEAAEKETKEKEVQENDT
-533 KEAVGK
+533 KEI
-539 ALQTKENDTKEAV
+539 Q
-552 GKALQTKE
+552 
-560 NDTKEAVGKALQTKE
+560 
-575 NDTKEAVGK
+575 
-584 ALQTKENDTKETKET
+584 ET

>member
-191 KEQVSYETSALEKL
+191 KEQVSYESSALEKL

-231 TESKVAEMLGAIDRS
+231 TESKVAAMLGAIDRS

-260 ARLQERYAI
+260 ARLKERYAI

-341 DDAILEL
+341 DDTIVEL
-348 EQSKESV
+348 EQT
-355 LKPLNQNANASKQE
+355 PFNQSPSISYNAPKQE
-369 PKSTEKIEQAERI
+369 PKSIERI
-382 EGTEKKEKLE
+382 EGAEKKE
-392 TRENT
+392 NT
-397 ETLQTLMLSAKDRI
+397 EIPQTPMLSAKDRI
-411 FHNLFKQVQTLVYE
+411 FHNLFKQVQILVYE

-431 EVFEKNIRF
+431 AVFEKNIRF

-465 ERFKIVKSIVDGVFG
+465 ERFKIVKSIVDSVFG
-480 KGENIKIALKHHLEN
+480 KGENIKIALKNQN
-495 KSTLETQEIKDFKIS
+495 KSALEVVKELKFPYSK
-510 SLREK
+510 
-515 ILPKPTIETT
+515 PKPTTETT
-525 AETKENDT
+525 AETKEKET
-533 KEAVGK
+533 KEK
-539 ALQTKENDTKEAV
+539 EIQENDTKEV
-552 GKALQTKE
+552 Q
-560 NDTKEAVGKALQTKE
+560 
-575 NDTKEAVGK
+575 
-584 ALQTKENDTKETKET
+584 ET

-606 ALQEFMANHSEL
+606 ALQEFMANHSNL

>member
-191 KEQVSYETSALEKL
+191 KEQVSYESSALEKL

-269 LENYETESVL
+269 LENYETEGVL

-341 DDAILEL
+341 DDAIVEL
-348 EQSKESV
+348 EQT
-355 LKPLNQNANASKQE
+355 PFNQSPSISYNAPKQE
-369 PKSTEKIEQAERI
+369 FKGTEKIEQAERI
-382 EGTEKKEKLE
+382 EGTEKRESAEKKASAE
-392 TRENT
+392 TP
-397 ETLQTLMLSAKDRI
+397 QTPMLSAKDRI

-431 EVFEKNIRF
+431 AVFEKNIRF

-446 TKTLTWESLATDKD
+446 IKTLTWESLATDKD

-465 ERFKIVKSIVDGVFG
+465 ERFKIVKSIVDSVFG
-480 KGENIKIALKHHLEN
+480 KGESIKIALKNHLEN
-495 KSTLETQEIKDFKIS
+495 KSAPEETKEVKDFKFPF
-510 SLREK
+510 L
-515 ILPKPTIETT
+515 KPQPTTETT
-525 AETKENDT
+525 AETKENE

-539 ALQTKENDTKEAV
+539 ALQTKENDTKEV
-552 GKALQTKE
+552 QE
-560 NDTKEAVGKALQTKE
+560 NE
-575 NDTKEAVGK
+575 
-584 ALQTKENDTKETKET
+584 TKETKEA
-599 QPKQAPT
+599 QPKEAPT
-606 ALQEFMANHSEL
+606 ALQEFMTNHSEL

>member
-56 FARALMCETGP
+56 FARALMCEEGP

-294 SYSILLI
+294 AYSILLI
-301 ERFFKIIMSS
+301 ERFFKIIMSA

-316 EGANASFVLLLLKMK
+316 EGTNASFVLLLLKMK

-355 LKPLNQNANASKQE
+355 LKPLNQNANAFKQE
-369 PKSTEKIEQAERI
+369 PKSAEKIEKPEKR
-382 EGTEKKEKLE
+382 EGEEK
-392 TRENT
+392 RENA
-397 ETLQTLMLSAKDRI
+397 ETPQTPMLSAKDRI

-431 EVFEKNIRF
+431 AVFEKNIRF

-446 TKTLTWESLATDKD
+446 TKTLTWESLATHKD

-480 KGENIKIALKHHLEN
+480 KGENIKIALKNQN
-495 KSTLETQEIKDFKIS
+495 KSASEEIKEFKFPYS
-510 SLREK
+510 K
-515 ILPKPTIETT
+515 PKPTTETT

-533 KEAVGK
+533 KEAVEK
-539 ALQTKENDTKEAV
+539 ETKEIKENDTKEV
-552 GKALQTKE
+552 Q
-560 NDTKEAVGKALQTKE
+560 
-575 NDTKEAVGK
+575 
-584 ALQTKENDTKETKET
+584 ET
-599 QPKQAPT
+599 PT
-606 ALQEFMANHSEL
+606 ALQEFMANHSDL

>member
-56 FARALMCETGP
+56 FARALMCEEGP

-260 ARLQERYAI
+260 ARLQECYAI

-301 ERFFKIIMSS
+301 ERFFKIIMSG

-348 EQSKESV
+348 EQSKESTFQ
-355 LKPLNQNANASKQE
+355 PLNQNANAPKQE
-369 PKSTEKIEQAERI
+369 PKIAEKIEKP
-382 EGTEKKEKLE
+382 EK
-392 TRENT
+392 RESV
-397 ETLQTLMLSAKDRI
+397 ETLQTPMLSAKDRI

-431 EVFEKNIRF
+431 AVFEKNIRF

-465 ERFKIVKSIVDGVFG
+465 ECFKIVKSIVDGVFG
-480 KGENIKIALKHHLEN
+480 KGENIKIALKNHSEN
-495 KSTLETQEIKDFKIS
+495 KSALEVVKEFKFPS
-510 SLREK
+510 SK
-515 ILPKPTIETT
+515 PKPTTETT
-525 AETKENDT
+525 AEMKESET
-533 KEAVGK
+533 KEAV
-539 ALQTKENDTKEAV
+539 E
-552 GKALQTKE
+552 
-560 NDTKEAVGKALQTKE
+560 
-575 NDTKEAVGK
+575 
-584 ALQTKENDTKETKET
+584 KETKEKEVQET
-599 QPKQAPT
+599 QPKETPT
-606 ALQEFMANHSEL
+606 ALQEFMANYSDL